1 MHLSESDYKKYTE
14 IYLNNKR
21 MGIEFDAL
29 FEMARKDLASK
40 KLLLSLVHNPEF
52 KGPFPFEKV
61 DEMINDY
68 TMNLLLIFYMLNS
81 TNDMFSYVEKN
92 FLEEYVRNESELE
105 GFDEDSPNVKEMQLG
120 LETMYR
126 FLCSPENNS
135 TRGSTM
141 LTDLHEKLYSHVE
154 YGKYAREY
162 RTEPVIHF
170 FGDIEV
176 PEPHQIIRAMLNT
189 DNDFDKL
196 YEKANKIYNSEIEDR
211 INMINPFLE
220 ELMRYSV
227 EVIRIQPFFDGNKRS
242 VRGVINFLLQ
252 RSGLPPVYVKVSEDE
267 KYKDAL
273 EDAIIDKNY
282 KTITNFYK
290 NKLCDSIEE
299 LVINP
304 FEQAIDMYKEE
315 EKHKNDHKPD
325 GNNVRR
331 LLLQNDGL
339 IKPKENK
346 QK

>member
-1 MHLSESDYKKYTE
+1 MHFTENDYKEYIN
-14 IYLNNKR
+14 IYENNKG
-21 MGIEFDAL
+21 MGVSFDYL
-29 FEMARKDLASK
+29 FMICHRELDKKK
-40 KLLLSLVHNPEF
+40 KLLDKIHNDPNHDPTLTNNIMD
-52 KGPFPFEKV
+52 KI
-61 DEMINDY
+61 DDY
-68 TMNLLLIFYMLNS
+68 TMSLLSIFFTLNS
-81 TNDMFSYVEKN
+81 TNNMFSYVKKN
-92 FLEEYVRNESELE
+92 FIEEYVKNESELE
-105 GFDEDSPNVKEMQLG
+105 GFDEKSPNVKEMRLG

-126 FLCSPENNS
+126 FLCSPENNA

-189 DNDFDKL
+189 DKQFDEL
-196 YEKANKIYNSEIEDR
+196 YEEANKIYNSDNR
-211 INMINPFLE
+211 IDMINPFLE
-220 ELMRYSV
+220 ELMKYSV

-242 VRGVINFLLQ
+242 VRGVINFLLE
-252 RSGLPPVYVKVSEDE
+252 RAGLPPVYVKVSEDE

-304 FEQAIDMYKEE
+304 FEQAIEMYKEE
-315 EKHKNDHKPD
+315 EKKKSENKAD
-325 GNNVRR
+325 GNNVKR
-331 LLLQNDGL
+331 LFLQNDGL